1 MSYKRINFGE
11 LGGLHTWQETYA
23 FMQDSYRNTFG
34 QLAALLGN
42 NVILN
47 GVVLSSGTYS
57 AGWMIVDGVI
67 CPFVGGIPGTYV
79 NTEELIDIEAFDD
92 ATTKDIFFTK
102 RAIFSNVT
110 GVPFADFLRVN
121 SSILAKMNRLDKFIS
136 PFVADGSWVFWNKDA
151 SLIPEGWEAV
161 DEAEWKGRVPVILDT
176 AQAEFDVV
184 GKIGGAKTHTLIV
197 SEMPA
202 HSHILTGG
210 LVGQSYSAAQGGS
223 RNSIDSAN
231 PSTTSVGGNQAH
243 NNLQPYKVVMFIRFI
258 G

>member
-1 MSYKRINFGE
+1 MSYKRIDFTQ

-42 NVILN
+42 NIILN

-57 AGWMIVDGVI
+57 AGWMIVEGVI
-67 CPFVGGIPGTYV
+67 CPFAGGIPGTYV
-79 NTEELIDIEAFDD
+79 VTEELINVEAFDD

-102 RAIFSNVT
+102 RALFSNIS
-110 GVPFADFLRVN
+110 GVPFEDFLRVN

-151 SLIPEGWEAV
+151 SLIPAGWEAV
-161 DEAEWKGRVPVILDT
+161 DEAEWKGRVPVILDAT
-176 AQAEFDVV
+176 QAEFDTV
-184 GKIGGAKTHTLIV
+184 GKIGGDKTHTLTLPELPTNNKEI
-197 SEMPA
+197 
-202 HSHILTGG
+202 HKLGNGITGG
-210 LVGQSYSAAQGGS
+210 GGS
-223 RNSIDSAN
+223 GAQPWN
-231 PSTTSVGGNQAH
+231 PQSENFGGSDEPH

>member
-1 MSYKRINFGE
+1 MSYKRIDFTQ

-34 QLAALLGN
+34 QLASLLGSN
-42 NVILN
+42 IILN

-67 CPFVGGIPGTYV
+67 CPFAGGIPGTYV
-79 NTEELIDIEAFDD
+79 TTEELIDVEAFDD

-102 RAIFSNVT
+102 RALFSNIA
-110 GVPFADFLRVN
+110 GVPFVDFLRVN

-136 PFVADGSWVFWNKDA
+136 PFVADGSWVFWNKAA

-161 DEAEWKGRVPVILDT
+161 DEAEWKGRVPVILD
-176 AQAEFDVV
+176 ASQPEFDVV
-184 GKIGGAKTHTLIV
+184 GKEGGSKTHTLILDEIP
-197 SEMPA
+197 S
-202 HSHILTGG
+202 HSHSGTIREPNTGG
-210 LVGQSYSAAQGGS
+210 SNFGIGTGGASGTANTNAAGGGQ
-223 RNSIDSAN
+223 
-231 PSTTSVGGNQAH
+231 PH